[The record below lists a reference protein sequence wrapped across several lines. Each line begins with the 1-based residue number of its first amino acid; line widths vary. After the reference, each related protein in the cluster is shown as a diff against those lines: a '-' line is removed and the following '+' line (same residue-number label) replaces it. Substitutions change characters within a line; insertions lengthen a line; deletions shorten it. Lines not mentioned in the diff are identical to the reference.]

1 MSLAKVGYELMDK
14 KRNILVREMMALID
28 KANELQS
35 EIDDAYSSAY
45 TALQK
50 ANITLGFCKDIAESV
65 PEEKNLKLKYRSVM
79 GVELPEVTLEGDLSL
94 KLHYG
99 LNVSNCALDEAY
111 SRFHRV
117 KILTAQLAEIENSV
131 YRLAN
136 AIKKSQKR
144 ANALENII
152 IPRFNDQIKYISE
165 SLEEKEREDFTR
177 LKVIKRSANKNN

>member
-45 TALQK
+45 IALQK

-65 PEEKNLKLKYRSVM
+65 PEEKSLKLKYRSVM
-79 GVELPEVTLEGDLSL
+79 GVELPGVTLEGDMTL

-111 SRFHRV
+111 SRFHKV

-144 ANALENII
+144 ANALQNII

-165 SLEEKEREDFTR
+165 SLEEKDREDFTR
-177 LKVIKRSANKNN
+177 LKVIKRKANNIN